1 MKLRDLTVSEGLE
14 AYRDTGM
21 IPTSG
26 ACYYRNQNK
35 DDCGCLVGALAVKQG
50 FQLSRDYLGLSTD
63 RNFFKF
69 LGLRLKQAQS
79 LTLGFDVGYDS
90 DYDSDS
96 DKYFAGNRAACRVGR
111 IMRELAPALMTASE
125 EERKVIIQAAID
137 NLPKRVK

>member
-21 IPTSG
+21 IPDSG
-26 ACYYRNQNK
+26 SCYYRNQNK

-63 RNFFKF
+63 SSFFKF
-69 LGLRLKQAQS
+69 LGLKTSQASS
-79 LTLGFDVGYDS
+79 LTMGFDTGYLDS
-90 DYDSDS
+90 G
-96 DKYFAGNRAACRVGR
+96 KNPVGNRAAYQVGR
-111 IMRELAPALMTASE
+111 IMYGLASALMTASE

-137 NLPKRVK
+137 NLPKGVK

>member
-21 IPTSG
+21 IPDSG
-26 ACYYRNQNK
+26 SCYYRNQNK

-50 FQLSRDYLGLSTD
+50 FQLSDNHSSD
-63 RNFFKF
+63 SSFFKF
-69 LGLRLKQAQS
+69 LGLKTSQASS
-79 LTLGFDVGYDS
+79 LTMGFDTGYLDS
-90 DYDSDS
+90 G
-96 DKYFAGNRAACRVGR
+96 KNPVGNRAAYQVGR
-111 IMRELAPALMTASE
+111 IMYGLASALMTASE